1 MILKQKKN
9 KLEQNLKTLEELFIN
24 LKDSINQIK
33 ILFEQLEKDKE
44 EIKLK
49 IQTAFT
55 KIRKNINEKE
65 DELLSLVENKYN
77 KEFFDENIIK
87 QSESLPKK
95 LKNL

>member
-1 MILKQKKN
+1 MIL
-9 KLEQNLKTLEELFIN
+9 LEELFIN
-24 LKDSINQIK
+24 LKDSINRIK

>member
-1 MILKQKKN
+1 M
-9 KLEQNLKTLEELFIN
+9 EELFIN

-95 LKNL
+95 IEESL